1 MLDTHLAPHATY
13 RRLRAGPAAD
23 HIDDFADWLH
33 RRGYR
38 PKVLRNKLRSFAAWT
53 DWLKLNGM
61 TGTDFID
68 GLRACEAYIRM
79 HPRARYQRGPNKGSL
94 TVARLFIRF
103 LQQRNVLPQPS
114 TPPSPSDLWPL
125 LGEFRS
131 WMRQHRGVTEST
143 LRVYDGS
150 LAELQ
155 ATVGVDPAAYTAESV
170 RRFVLERARRHGVS
184 YAKLTASAVRTFLQ
198 FLAATGRCRAGLAHA
213 IPAFASWNNTSMP
226 RFLIPEDLERVV
238 ASCTGDSI
246 GLRDKAIL
254 LLLARLGLRAG
265 DVVRLT
271 LKDIDWCNGTLVVSG
286 KGRRHDLLP
295 MSQEVGDAIKDYL
308 ERGRPSSQV
317 PEVFTRALAPPN
329 PLVPQAIS
337 QTVRRALCRA
347 GVAAPTQGAHLL
359 RHSAAT
365 SMLRQG
371 ASLAGIGAVLR
382 HRSPQ
387 TTAHYAKVDMVLLS
401 EIAQPWPGVVS

>member
-1 MLDTHLAPHATY
+1 MLDTHLAPHATC

-38 PKVLRNKLRSFAAWT
+38 PAVLRNKLRSFAAWT
-53 DWLKLNGM
+53 DWLKLIGM
-61 TGTDFID
+61 TGTDFIS
-68 GLRACEAYIRM
+68 GLRECESYIGMRS
-79 HPRARYQRGPNKGSL
+79 RARYQRGPNKESL

-103 LQQRNVLPQPS
+103 LQQRNVLPQPL
-114 TPPSPSDLWPL
+114 TPPSPADLWPL

-150 LAELQ
+150 LAEFQ
-155 ATVGVDPAAYTAESV
+155 ATVGADPAAYTAESV

-198 FLAATGRCRAGLAHA
+198 FLAATGRCRTGLAHA

-238 ASCTGDSI
+238 ASCTGEAI

-271 LKDIDWCNGTLVVSG
+271 LKDLDWRNGTLVVCG

-295 MSQEVGDAIKDYL
+295 IPQEVGDAIKDYL

-317 PEVFTRALAPPN
+317 PEVFTRTFAPVGPLA
-329 PLVPQAIS
+329 PQAIS
-337 QTVRRALCRA
+337 HTVRRALRRA
-347 GVAAPTQGAHLL
+347 RVEAPTQGAHLL

-371 ASLAGIGAVLR
+371 ASLAGIGAVFAIAPRKRQPTMLKWTWFSCR
-382 HRSPQ
+382 RSP
-387 TTAHYAKVDMVLLS
+387 S
-401 EIAQPWPGVVS
+401 RGRG

>member
-1 MLDTHLAPHATY
+1 MLDTHLAPHATC
-13 RRLRAGPAAD
+13 RRLRTGPAAE

-38 PKVLRNKLRSFAAWT
+38 PNVLRNKLRSFAAWT
-53 DWLKLNGM
+53 DWLQSNGKS
-61 TGTDFID
+61 GIDFID
-68 GLRACEAYIRM
+68 GLRACQSYISMR
-79 HPRARYQRGPNKGSL
+79 RRLRYQRGPNKESL

-103 LQQRNVLPQPS
+103 LQERSVLPQPS
-114 TPPSPSDLWPL
+114 APPSPSDLWPL
-125 LGEFRS
+125 LREFRS
-131 WMRQHRGVTEST
+131 WMLQHRGVTEST

-155 ATVGVDPAAYTAESV
+155 ATVGADPAAYTAESV

-184 YAKLTASAVRTFLQ
+184 YAKLTASAVRSFLQ

-238 ASCTGDSI
+238 ASCTGDTI

-271 LKDIDWCNGTLVVSG
+271 LKDLDWRNGTLVVCG

-295 MSQEVGDAIKDYL
+295 MPQEVGDAIKDYL
-308 ERGRPSSQV
+308 ERGRPSCQV
-317 PEVFTRALAPPN
+317 QEVFTRAFAPAGPLA
-329 PLVPQAIS
+329 PQAIS
-337 QTVRRALCRA
+337 HTVRRALRRA
-347 GVAAPTQGAHLL
+347 GVEAPTQGAHLL

-387 TTAHYAKVDMVLLS
+387 TTAHYAKVDMALLVG
-401 EIAQPWPGVVS
+401 IAQPWPGVVS

>member
-1 MLDTHLAPHATY
+1 MLDTHLAPHATC

-38 PKVLRNKLRSFAAWT
+38 PKVLRNRLRSFAAWT
-53 DWLKLNGM
+53 DWLELNGM
-61 TGTDFID
+61 TSTDYVE
-68 GLRACEAYIRM
+68 GLRACESYIGMR
-79 HPRARYQRGPNKGSL
+79 HRARYQRGPNKESL

-103 LQQRNVLPQPS
+103 LQERSLLQHPS
-114 TPPSPSDLWPL
+114 APLSPSDTWPPL
-125 LGEFRS
+125 REFRS

-155 ATVGVDPAAYTAESV
+155 AKLGTDPAAYTAESV
-170 RRFVLERARRHGVS
+170 RRFVLERAKRHGTS

-238 ASCTGDSI
+238 ASCMEDKI

-265 DVVRLT
+265 DVARLKI
-271 LKDIDWCNGTLVVSG
+271 KDIDWRNGTLVVCG
-286 KGRRHDLLP
+286 KGRRHERLP
-295 MSQEVGDAIKDYL
+295 MSQEVGDAIRGYL
-308 ERGRPSSQV
+308 ERGRPSSGIQ
-317 PEVFTRALAPPN
+317 EVFTRALAPPGS
-329 PLVPQAIS
+329 LVPQAIS
-337 QTVRRALCRA
+337 ATVRRALRRA
-347 GVAAPTQGAHLL
+347 GVEAPTQGAHLL

-387 TTAHYAKVDMVLLS
+387 TTAHYAKVDMALLS
-401 EIAQPWPGVVS
+401 EVAQPWPGVVS